1 MKHIIKGWLVI
12 CFTFAVLFVL
22 NQPCSAAE
30 EQSLLSADEATA
42 IYVQDIEIT
51 GNNLVDTNL
60 IREQMKTKEGYIFD
74 RDAVMGDLNNIYQT
88 GYFTKKI
95 RALPEKVDDETVR
108 LKITVEENPPV
119 TGFVVTGNT
128 VIPTAEIIKILE
140 DLKGKPQNIVA
151 INESTEK
158 IAELYA
164 TRGYILAR
172 IEKIE
177 DDPDGILNL
186 RITEGKIND
195 IIVEGDFK
203 TKDYVVKRNIM
214 IEPGMIYNE
223 NLVRDDI
230 SRLMGTQAFKDVQR
244 SIEKDP
250 ETGDYN
256 ITINLEEQRTGT
268 VSLGVGLDSGSG
280 FFGNVGFAE
289 NNLLGLGQ
297 KLSLSLMAGT
307 GILMSDDSVIH
318 RPNFQL
324 EAGWYE
330 PYFKSRENSL
340 GARLFYRDYASFQIP
355 QAIERRFGG
364 EVTFSRRLKTYKNL
378 TASLGLKFENVNV
391 EEGDFGKI
399 KALYDAH
406 NVPISMR
413 DNQLEGGAF
422 ISLAPSL
429 VYDTRDSL
437 VNPRHGVYATAQ
449 LEEAVNIKSLEN
461 SYGKLTGALRKFVP
475 VGKKSS
481 LVLTASAGG
490 LLNGTMP
497 EAMQFRLGGPYTIR
511 GFNMAEVGTG
521 TGYMMGSAELRV
533 PVPFIDRLTSNTFLN
548 NIRLA
553 AFVDAGKIFNSS
565 VTDRLYE
572 RPGYAITAGAGIRL
586 FIPGIGPLSLDYGIP
601 FTGGRGANDGRSGF
615 FTFGI
620 GEMLY

>member
-1 MKHIIKGWLVI
+1 MKHKINGWLVCI
-12 CFTFAVLFVL
+12 FAALFVL
-22 NQPCSAAE
+22 NIPFSVAE
-30 EQSLLSADEATA
+30 EQPSYSADETTA
-42 IYVQDIEIT
+42 VYIQDIEIV

-74 RDAVMGDLNNIYQT
+74 RDTVLGDLNNIYQT

-95 RALPEKVDDETVR
+95 RALPVRIDDDNVKLR
-108 LKITVEENPPV
+108 ITVEENPPI
-119 TGFVVTGNT
+119 TGFIVTGNT
-128 VIPTAEIIKILE
+128 VIPNADIINILDE
-140 DLKGKPQNIVA
+140 LKGRPQNIVSL
-151 INESTEK
+151 NEATEK
-158 IAELYA
+158 INELYS
-164 TRGYILAR
+164 TKGYILAR
-172 IEKIE
+172 IDSIE
-177 DDPDGILNL
+177 EDPDGMISLN
-186 RITEGKIND
+186 IVEGKIND

-256 ITINLEEQRTGT
+256 VTINLEEQRTGT
-268 VSLGVGLDSGSG
+268 VSLGVGIDSGSG

-297 KLSLSLMAGT
+297 KLSISVMAGT
-307 GILMSDDSVIH
+307 GILMNDDSVID
-318 RPNFQL
+318 RANVQL
-324 EAGWYE
+324 EAGWFE
-330 PYFKSRENSL
+330 PYFKSRENAL
-340 GARLFYRDYASFQIP
+340 GARVFYRDYASFQIP
-355 QAIERRFGG
+355 QAIEKRFGG
-364 EVTFSRRLKTYKNL
+364 EVTFSRRLKTFRNL
-378 TASLGLKFENVNV
+378 TASLGLKFENVNID
-391 EEGDFGKI
+391 EGDYGKI

-406 NVPISMR
+406 KIPISLR
-413 DNQLEGGAF
+413 DEQLEGGAF
-422 ISLAPSL
+422 ISLMPSL
-429 VYDTRDSL
+429 VYDTRDSS
-437 VNPRHGVYATAQ
+437 VNPRHGVYARAE
-449 LEEAVNIKSLEN
+449 LEQAVNIESLEN
-461 SYGKLTGALRKFVP
+461 SYGKLSGALRKFVP

-490 LLNGTMP
+490 VLNGNMP
-497 EAMQFRLGGPYTIR
+497 EVMQFRLGGPYTVR

-521 TGYMMGSAELRV
+521 KGYMLGSAELRV

-553 AFVDAGKIFNSS
+553 AFVDAGKVFEPSI
-565 VTDRLYE
+565 TDKIYG
-572 RPGYAITAGAGIRL
+572 RPGYGIAAGAGVRL

-601 FTGGRGANDGRSGF
+601 ITGGRSNDRDGF